1 MNTAL
6 GQGENRVDSFSV
18 DFTKEQI
25 YLAGKAYPKGFFANA
40 VLNISQKEMT
50 DLLRI
55 AAPIFHFHQDLLGIR
70 YSDEGFDSAKRA
82 TLELKEHLFKIMP
95 FCLLDLNLEATRL
108 NFAFAEETKVYLKE
122 FCNISPAEEKDVE
135 RSKDF
140 AAVYQFLLSV
150 LNFYVYIPMDF
161 YNFKTAIINLEGL
174 FLRNLEVRDSNHYAL
189 ACNKFFSDPHLP
201 ALLFGAQVTPAVH
214 GFTLKPNVQQEYVTL
229 LNPECPDEMNI
240 GQRMHFCRM
249 MDFLVTDFFEGLQI
263 GHAPKQ
269 CAVCG
274 RYFLTTNARPRKYC
288 DDYAPNDPR
297 GRTCQQVGARK
308 QRSERERADDH
319 PVKIICEKRCNTI
332 NHHLRSGKIDA
343 EFATKAKALA
353 RNKRDRAL
361 RDHNYY
367 VSEYENEMTQEAI
380 YTQTEQIL
388 GRPPTTQC
396 AYV

>member
-1 MNTAL
+1 MNT
-6 GQGENRVDSFSV
+6 
-18 DFTKEQI
+18 
-25 YLAGKAYPKGFFANA
+25 
-40 VLNISQKEMT
+40 
-50 DLLRI
+50 
-55 AAPIFHFHQDLLGIR
+55 
-70 YSDEGFDSAKRA
+70 
-82 TLELKEHLFKIMP
+82 
-95 FCLLDLNLEATRL
+95 
-108 NFAFAEETKVYLKE
+108 
-122 FCNISPAEEKDVE
+122 
-135 RSKDF
+135 
-140 AAVYQFLLSV
+140 
-150 LNFYVYIPMDF
+150 
-161 YNFKTAIINLEGL
+161 
-174 FLRNLEVRDSNHYAL
+174 
-189 ACNKFFSDPHLP
+189 
-201 ALLFGAQVTPAVH
+201 
-214 GFTLKPNVQQEYVTL
+214 NVKQEYVIL
-229 LNPECPDEMNI
+229 RNSESHNEMTI

-274 RYFLTTNARPRKYC
+274 RYFLTTNARLRKYC

-332 NHHLRSGKIDA
+332 DHHLRQGKIDEA
-343 EFATKAKALA
+343 FAKKAKALA

-367 VSEYENEMTQEAI
+367 VSEYANEMTQEAI

-388 GRPPTTQC
+388 GRPPTTQY